1 MSSRVAVH
9 LASSTS
15 HLRLILQTSCSDTVS
30 SLFSQGGG
38 GVGGGLWF
46 LITNVTDEPNSV
58 SVVISLI
65 YIDILGV

>member
-38 GVGGGLWF
+38 GGLWF